1 MDERSDMGKGKIV
14 IGMSGGVDSSAA
26 AYLLKEEGYD
36 VIGVTMIT
44 CDEEQC
50 GQDPSRDAKKVAD
63 EIGIPHYTVDFREQF
78 KECVMDYFCNEY
90 LEGRTPNPCV
100 VCNRFVKWE
109 ALLNWAGKMGAERI
123 ATGHYA
129 NIIHLPN
136 GRYAVANA
144 DISRKDQTYALYNLT
159 QEQLAHTCMPV
170 GSYDKET
177 IREIAARAGIS
188 VAQKADSQDICFIPD
203 GDYAS
208 FISGYTGKDPKE
220 GNFVDLDGKV
230 LGKHKGIIHYTVG
243 QRKGL
248 GIALGY
254 PVFVLAIRPETN
266 EVVLGNDQESL
277 TREVKARMLN
287 AMGVADFAELEG
299 KRIFAKIRYNHKG
312 GWCTLKKTG
321 EDEITCTFEEPQ
333 RAVTPGQALVLYCD
347 GYVLGGGRIV

>member
-1 MDERSDMGKGKIV
+1 MKKEKIV

-36 VIGVTMIT
+36 VTGVTMIT
-44 CDEEQC
+44 CDEAQC
-50 GQDPSRDAKKVAD
+50 GQDPSKDAKKVAD
-63 EIGIPHYTVDFREQF
+63 EIGIPHYTVDFRNQF
-78 KECVMDYFCNEY
+78 KSNVMDYFCREY

-109 ALLNWAGKMGAERI
+109 ALLGWAKEIGADLI

-129 NIIHLPN
+129 NIVKLPN

-144 DISRKDQTYALYNLT
+144 DVSRKDQTYALYNLT
-159 QEQLAHTCMPV
+159 QEQLSHTRMPV
-170 GSYDKET
+170 GRYEKDT
-177 IREIAARAGIS
+177 IREIAAKAGIS

-208 FISGYTGKDPKE
+208 FIKSHTGQEPKE
-220 GNFVDLDGKV
+220 GNFVDVNGNI

-248 GIALGY
+248 GVALGY

-266 EVVLGNDQESL
+266 EVVLGNDEESL
-277 TREVKARMLN
+277 KREVKAHLLN
-287 AMGVADFAELEG
+287 PMGAADFKELEG
-299 KRIFAKIRYNHKG
+299 KRIFAKIRYNHRG
-312 GWCTLKKTG
+312 GWCTLQKTG
-321 EDEITCTFEEPQ
+321 DDEITCTFEEPQ
-333 RAVTPGQALVLYCD
+333 RAVTPGQALVLYGD
-347 GYVLGGGRIV
+347 GYILGGGCII